1 MKFVFLAWLVVIIF
15 TALWVY
21 IMNKNI
27 YVKEEENY
35 VQNKS
40 NYSEGKQTT

>member
-1 MKFVFLAWLVVIIF
+1 MKLVFLAWLVVIIF

-27 YVKEEENY
+27 YVKEEENH

-40 NYSEGKQTT
+40 DDSGRKQTT